1 MKDIEG
7 EIFELLSD
15 FVENNQIIKSDAT
28 LAELGIDSLTFIKL
42 IIAIEKKYS
51 IKFQSEMLDV
61 AEFEKVSD
69 LVEFI
74 QKELERTSADQ

>member
-51 IKFQSEMLDV
+51 IKFQGEMLDV